1 MNKLITLLLT
11 LVLLVSGYAIA
22 EVPQT
27 EGLRH
32 DVLVLFT
39 SDVHCGVD
47 QNFGY
52 AGLQAVKD
60 AAVAAGDHV
69 LLADIGDSIQ
79 GEPIGLLSEGEAII
93 EMMNQIGYDVAI
105 PGNHEFDYGMERF
118 LFLADEAEF
127 PYVSCNF
134 NFEGELVFEPY
145 VMREFDGIKVA
156 FVGVTTPEALYT
168 STPRFFQD
176 DDGSF
181 IYGFMQS
188 GDGAAL
194 YETVQKSVDDARSKG
209 ADYVILLAHL
219 GNAAASSPFTYADVI
234 GNTTGID
241 AVLDGHSHDTDRVVM
256 MNRGGNAVVRQACGT
271 KLSGIGWL
279 RISAADGSVDTGLYT
294 WNNAISAPSLLN
306 IQNEMASKVDEAL
319 ETLESTLDQ
328 VIGTSYVDLTVNDP
342 VAVDDSGT
350 PVRIIRNA
358 ETNLGDLTADAF
370 LARSG
375 ADVAIVCGGNI
386 RKSIPRGDITMK
398 DMLVT
403 LPFGLRVCTV
413 EATGQQILDAL
424 EWGARNVPGE
434 NGGFMQVAGMT
445 YEIHTYIENSCGE
458 DENGFFTGVEGEYRV
473 QNVLI
478 NSEPLEPER
487 FYRLA
492 SIDYTLLDHGD
503 GYTCFDGA
511 RVIWDTDILDCQM
524 VADYIQENLNGIVGE
539 DYENPYGQGRIV
551 AVEAPAE

>member
-176 DDGSF
+176 DDGGF

-358 ETNLGDLTADAF
+358 ETNLGDLIADAF

-413 EATGQQILDAL
+413 EVTGQQILDAL